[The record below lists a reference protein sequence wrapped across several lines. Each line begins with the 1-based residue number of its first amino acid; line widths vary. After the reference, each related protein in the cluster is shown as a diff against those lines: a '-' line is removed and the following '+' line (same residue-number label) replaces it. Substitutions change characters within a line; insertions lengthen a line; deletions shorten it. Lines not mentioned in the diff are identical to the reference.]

1 MDILREPVD
10 ASGCKCGPFQSLLV
24 VGLEAL
30 ARIKVREAPVIIV
43 ADLLRII
50 DPKGTMLVMAPPSM
64 AVSPRLLG
72 LQD

>member
-1 MDILREPVD
+1 MNVLREPVN
-10 ASGCKCGPFQSLLV
+10 ASGCKCGPFESLLV
-24 VGLEAL
+24 IGLEAL

-50 DPKGTMLVMAPPSM
+50 EPKGAMLVMTSPCM
-64 AVSPRLLG
+64 IVSPRLLG

>member
-1 MDILREPVD
+1 MD
-10 ASGCKCGPFQSLLV
+10 ASGCKCRPFQSLLV

-50 DPKGTMLVMAPPSM
+50 DPKGTMLVMTSPSM
-64 AVSPRLLG
+64 IVSPRLLG